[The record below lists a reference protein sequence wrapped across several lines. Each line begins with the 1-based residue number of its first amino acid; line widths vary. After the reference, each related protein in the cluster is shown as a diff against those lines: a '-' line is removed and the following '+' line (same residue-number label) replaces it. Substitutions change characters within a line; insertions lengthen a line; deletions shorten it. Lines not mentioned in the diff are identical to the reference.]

1 MTGND
6 LSGLL
11 AGKALKELDWRA
23 LEDSEDLVSDHYLIR
38 AEGKNF
44 PTRHW
49 VWICEFHGQR
59 LEAEPATLDGAKA
72 LVDLHRR
79 EMIENLSGYQD
90 WGSKERLLSQPYY
103 DENGKEL

>member
-6 LSGLL
+6 LRGLL
-11 AGKALKELDWRA
+11 AGQALKDLDWRA
-23 LEDSEDLVSDHYLIR
+23 LEDNEDMISDHYAIR

-59 LEAEPATLDGAKA
+59 LEAEAATLAGAKA

-79 EMIENLSGYQD
+79 EMIDCLLGD
-90 WGSKERLLSQPYY
+90 GKERLLSQPYY